1 MLDFLLI
8 VLKDLLPRRPELR
21 LVLMSATLNAE
32 LFSSYFGGAPMIH
45 IPVRYFLRHFEFTRL
60 CLYFILSASATL
72 LEFLMKSQCHKNV
85 PLYLPAWQLYWYGI
99 CFCGIPAMML
109 LCSPVELVQYIWY
122 LYCLVILPLI
132 PDTSCFRLVYKYW
145 EISSNDLFPSFVV
158 LENMTHYPWLRE
170 RGSTYLARANMEE
183 EIQKGA

>member
-1 MLDFLLI
+1 VDRNLKGVTHVIVDEIHERGMNEDFLLI

-85 PLYLPAWQLYWYGI
+85 PLYLPA
-99 CFCGIPAMML
+99 
-109 LCSPVELVQYIWY
+109 
-122 LYCLVILPLI
+122 
-132 PDTSCFRLVYKYW
+132 
-145 EISSNDLFPSFVV
+145 
-158 LENMTHYPWLRE
+158 
-170 RGSTYLARANMEE
+170 
-183 EIQKGA
+183 